1 MFIQTLAIP
10 ENLGNLMVIGQTV
23 AKFLLLDSE
32 DIQSALQQ
40 LTPVIK
46 VNGSWLL
53 IAVVGA
59 GIALLHFG
67 VAIIIAGI
75 LLANF
80 SGGNR
85 TARTITKQL
94 PDEKG
99 DDYANLAKVTVRI
112 VSNGILGMAL
122 IQSTPE
128 GLGFMVSGVPAAG
141 L

>member
-1 MFIQTLAIP
+1 MFSQTLAIP
-10 ENLGNLMVIGQTV
+10 ENLGNLMVNGQPL
-23 AKFLLLDSE
+23 AKFLLLASE
-32 DIQSALQQ
+32 DIHSALQQ
-40 LTPVIK
+40 LTHVLK
-46 VNGSWLL
+46 VNASWILS
-53 IAVVGA
+53 AVVGA
-59 GIALLHFG
+59 SIALLHFG

-85 TARTITKQL
+85 TACTITKRL
-94 PDEKG
+94 TDEKG
-99 DDYANLAKVTVRI
+99 DDYANLAKVTVRS

-122 IQSTPE
+122 IQSIPE

>member
-85 TARTITKQL
+85 TARTIT
-94 PDEKG
+94 
-99 DDYANLAKVTVRI
+99 N
-112 VSNGILGMAL
+112 
-122 IQSTPE
+122 
-128 GLGFMVSGVPAAG
+128 
-141 L
+141 